1 MSPRYPGKLL
11 PKRIHKNS
19 FSYQSTSAIFLKETH
34 LQNVCCVSSLLGFQ
48 SMCLLIALKH
58 LNHRLY
64 TNEVITVAFTSLDF
78 VQTEVQN
85 QTGKHFKIHLNINK
99 LQLNQASKLHFSDS
113 FLTKAVTHLL
123 NNTGKSK

>member
-1 MSPRYPGKLL
+1 
-11 PKRIHKNS
+11 
-19 FSYQSTSAIFLKETH
+19 
-34 LQNVCCVSSLLGFQ
+34 
-48 SMCLLIALKH
+48 MCFPIALKH

-113 FLTKAVTHLL
+113 FLTKAVTHMF